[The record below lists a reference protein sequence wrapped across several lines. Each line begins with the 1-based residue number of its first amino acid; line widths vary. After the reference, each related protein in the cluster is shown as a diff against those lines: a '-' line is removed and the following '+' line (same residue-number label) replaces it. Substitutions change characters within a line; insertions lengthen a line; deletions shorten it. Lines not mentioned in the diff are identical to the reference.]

1 MTQLG
6 PSLSRERTRGTRGLI
21 LRHEARSGAVEGG
34 VPLEEVSSCSYRGA
48 TLTGPVLCGLVAL
61 TDLADTRVERPRALP
76 GARLWCCDVSNASW
90 QSPDLQALT
99 AHRCDLRGADLRE
112 GAVGT
117 LIDCNLRGARLH
129 DVTVDALL
137 GCDLQDAHVSG
148 CDWSGADLRGS
159 SLRDARLDDVEL
171 VGARVEGADFRGVRG
186 LSASTRRSLIRA
198 GAVLTSPGWLALAR
212 ALPGTRT
219 ALTRHRLAR
228 VAAIAA
234 PLIVLPVLAGT
245 AALTLTPPAPPAA
258 STQVRVTQVEPVDR
272 ERTKAS
278 LEALRAGIHTAH
290 ETMAAAGA
298 RRTWPTLGEVQE
310 NAYDRDGDGPGDAT
324 LPLVPGGLPQNHVT
338 ASQGGVLP
346 YCNDVP
352 DQNTLT
358 GVDTDWHYCPETGR
372 VYASAGF
379 TSEPT
384 LTW

>member
-1 MTQLG
+1 V
-6 PSLSRERTRGTRGLI
+6 
-21 LRHEARSGAVEGG
+21 A
-34 VPLEEVSSCSYRGA
+34 LEEVASCSYRGA
-48 TLTGPVLCGLVAL
+48 TVTGPVLCGLVSL
-61 TDLADTRVERPRALP
+61 TDLRETRIERARATP
-76 GARLWCCDVSNASW
+76 GARMWQCSAAGSSW
-90 QSPDLQALT
+90 HAPDLQALT

-117 LIDCNLRGARLH
+117 LVECDLHGARLH

-148 CDWSGADLRGS
+148 CDWSGADLRGTT
-159 SLRDARLDDVEL
+159 LRDARLDDVEL
-171 VGARVEGADFRGVRG
+171 VGARVEGADFRGVKG
-186 LSASTRRSLIRA
+186 LSAATRRSLIRA
-198 GAVLTSPGWLALAR
+198 GAILTSPGWLALAR

-228 VAAIAA
+228 GAAVGVPA
-234 PLIVLPVLAGT
+234 LILPALGVS
-245 AALTLTPPAPPAA
+245 AALALTPPEAPAP
-258 STQVRVTQVEPVDR
+258 STQVRVTQVEQVDR

-278 LEALRAGIHTAH
+278 LEALRAGINAAH
-290 ETMAAAGA
+290 ETMRAAGA

-379 TSEPT
+379 TAEPT
-384 LTW
+384 LDW